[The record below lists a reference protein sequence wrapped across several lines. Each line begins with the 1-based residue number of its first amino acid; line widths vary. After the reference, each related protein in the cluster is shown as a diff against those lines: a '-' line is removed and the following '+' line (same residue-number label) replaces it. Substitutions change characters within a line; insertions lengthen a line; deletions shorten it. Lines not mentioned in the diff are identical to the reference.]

1 MKKILALVVMVWI
14 ANAAMAQFPAVG
26 GPGRGQNAPNM
37 GHIYGKIVDSAG
49 KAISEASVI
58 LLQNKFDSVSK
69 KRKDVLLK
77 GQTTKANGE
86 FNLEDLPMFGQL
98 KLKISAVGYKNYE
111 QAVSFQMKMPAGG
124 APTAQADPSQAM
136 SNMSSMLNGFDKD
149 LGNIKL
155 GVDMK
160 QLDVVTVTGSKPT
173 VRQEIDKKVY
183 NVEKDMV
190 NAGGTAL
197 DLMKNIPS
205 LNVDIDGNVTLRNAA
220 PQIYIDGRPTT
231 LTLDQIP
238 ADAIESVEVITNP
251 SAKYDASGGGAGI
264 LNVILKK
271 NRKTG
276 YNGMV
281 RAGVDSRGG
290 LNGGLNFNLR
300 QDKFNFTVAAFGNQN
315 RSQTT
320 GTSYRYNI
328 ADTPSSVNQNNLDK
342 NHGGF
347 LFGSVGLDYF
357 LTNRTTIS
365 LTGIRVH
372 GQFNPLSTIDF
383 YTDSIYPSGTKSFY
397 SQRNGNTTREFNAQ
411 GLQFSVKHLFP
422 KEGESLSA
430 DLNYFNGHNNS
441 DQLNITDNY
450 TNGPGSPIDYVYQ
463 QRVDGN
469 GTNKFLTAQIDYVKP
484 FSGKTKLETGV
495 RYQSQDLTSNNYNYV
510 DSTGDGNFILVPSA
524 STNYT
529 NTNYVYAGYVSF
541 TSNIKNFGYQ
551 VGLRGESSRYTGELT
566 NVKQSFGNQYPV
578 SLFPSVFLTQK
589 LGKDHQLQVSYT
601 RRINRPNF
609 FQLIPYTD
617 YTDPLNITR
626 GNPGLVPEFTNSLE
640 LSYTKTLPHN
650 NTIMASL
657 YYKYTENLITR
668 YIDTSTNPYTGAQIY
683 VNTWVN
689 ANSSR
694 SMGAELTNVMTI
706 TKWFDYTI
714 NGNLYNSQ
722 INTDNITGSSLP
734 ALWSFF
740 GKLTTNFKL

>member
-1 MKKILALVVMVWI
+1 MKKILALVVLVWT
-14 ANAAMAQFPAVG
+14 ANATMAQFPAMG
-26 GPGRGQNAPNM
+26 GGGRGQSAPNM
-37 GHIYGKIVDSAG
+37 GHVYGKIVDSAG
-49 KAISEASVI
+49 KGISEASVI

-98 KLKISAVGYKNYE
+98 KLKISAMGYKPYE
-111 QAVSFQMKMPAGG
+111 QAVSFQMKMPQGG
-124 APTAQADPSQAM
+124 APAASTDPSQAM

-264 LNVILKK
+264 LNVVLKK

-290 LNGGLNFNLR
+290 FNGGLNFNLR
-300 QDKFNFTVAAFGNQN
+300 QNKFNFTVAGFFNQN
-315 RSQTT
+315 RGVTN
-320 GTSYRYNI
+320 GTSYRNNI
-328 ADTPSSVNQNNLDK
+328 ADTPSSVNQTNYDK

-347 LFGSVGLDYF
+347 MFGSVGLDYF

-365 LTGIRVH
+365 LTGIKVH
-372 GQFNPLSTIDF
+372 GQFEPISSIDI
-383 YTDSIYPSGTKSFY
+383 YTDSIYPSGTKEFY
-397 SQRNGNTTREFNAQ
+397 SHRNGNTTREFNAT

-422 KEGESLSA
+422 KEGESISA
-430 DLNYFNGHNNS
+430 DLNYFSGHNNS
-441 DQLNITDNY
+441 NQLNITDNY
-450 TNGPGSPIDYVYQ
+450 TDGPGSPIDWVYQ
-463 QRVDGN
+463 QKVDGN
-469 GTNKFLTAQIDYVKP
+469 GTNKFLTAQVDYVKP
-484 FSGKTKLETGV
+484 FTGKTKLETGV
-495 RYQSQDLTSNNYNYV
+495 RYQLQDLISNNYNYV

-529 NTNYVYAGYVSF
+529 NTNYVYAAYVSF

-566 NVKQSFGNQYPV
+566 NVKQSFGNEYPI
-578 SLFPSVFLTQK
+578 SLFPSIFLTQK
-589 LGKDHQLQVSYT
+589 LSNDHQLQMSYT

-609 FQLIPYTD
+609 LPVNSIYRLYRSFEYHKRQS
-617 YTDPLNITR
+617 
-626 GNPGLVPEFTNSLE
+626 GPGS
-640 LSYTKTLPHN
+640 
-650 NTIMASL
+650 
-657 YYKYTENLITR
+657 
-668 YIDTSTNPYTGAQIY
+668 
-683 VNTWVN
+683 
-689 ANSSR
+689 
-694 SMGAELTNVMTI
+694 
-706 TKWFDYTI
+706 
-714 NGNLYNSQ
+714 
-722 INTDNITGSSLP
+722 
-734 ALWSFF
+734 
-740 GKLTTNFKL
+740 